1 MVNRK
6 LLIILF
12 SLTLLFSFTATSFA
26 KKASTDV
33 QNKDKVFKS
42 VTNLPRVNSVEARN
56 AAKKALMK
64 SKGLTSQQ
72 VINKAKNRNAV
83 KANQELAPVK
93 IEDVP
98 GGGDI
103 FPVLENTFDSQE
115 DFDQFDLLDL
125 STEGLGNDWFWFEG
139 SLYGWANSAFAPEP
153 GGDMGGVVGPKDEV
167 MQIRLGIPKVS
178 DNGLPYRVASLD
190 MNFYV
195 GEPDPDDYLHI
206 DLLEAPK
213 WNIDNDMWAMTSNQ
227 YGSQTYG
234 PAWIED
240 LITDPV
246 VLPGTGP
253 ITLSFKHLIVSEIEW
268 DGGNVKI
275 SADGGATWTVI
286 VPNEGYDIDDLYAF
300 KYHGGLAQGLT
311 ENDFDF
317 GVPTAWDEP
326 GYTND
331 SMDDFADATFDLSAY
346 AGQTVQIKWEWAS
359 DGGYQEPGG
368 GWWIDDIVIANG
380 AQLFANDGTD
390 AGNMTAVRLS
400 EGYGDGWE
408 TLIDISGY
416 GAALLSGSVNLTEN
430 LIGAPG
436 DSVTL
441 RFRAVYDDNDE
452 GTSPDPNW
460 GFEVYDATLTVF
472 TRLAE
477 DIGPTFVDLDSTFA
491 KGGSVTVGETYD
503 PQVVV
508 SNFSLSNFTIYNTFV
523 KIVNQ
528 FGSSVY
534 ERYIYTYAPGQGD
547 TLYLYPDFQAFND
560 DQGFYNFPDWT
571 PEYEGN
577 YTLMPYTE
585 VFGGDDEPLNDSL
598 VVNFHAY
605 SEQPVYTENFEG
617 KTDEELNAE
626 WTQTN
631 ATFFIGDAIGNGDDE
646 LVAFEWPSAAPVSDL
661 IMSPSIDCSALT
673 NTAVRMD
680 HWWRAVQA
688 DPNNYFNILVTTDE
702 GATYDTVATMGSDAV
717 TPSSVRYDFH
727 TYDISAFADGQSD
740 VRIAFDY
747 SVVAGVNFFLQVD
760 DIAVYG
766 GADFTPTDLADKFA
780 GVSGDMKVDLSW
792 DAVDGASYYTIW
804 VAPVADL
811 DSAETVADVSTK
823 KYTHT
828 GLVNNDDYYYWLT
841 VTDFNDNVS
850 DPVGPI
856 MVTPKDVTAPTKITD
871 LKAVE
876 LVAPVKKI
884 TWSAPMESV
893 PDEGSKYNIRYA
905 YEPITAEN
913 WAATIRVTN
922 DLEVAAEGTEQSLEV
937 AVTRPTHDVWFAI
950 VTVDEAGNVSE
961 MSNVALADNEAPGA
975 ITDLEVAE
983 VTETTVTLKWHAKGD
998 DGSQGGPADHFDIRV
1013 FYGEYTLAQVIA
1025 DWDKAAKL
1033 TAIPKPAAPGE
1044 EQLYTPTEF
1053 VYPATTKMTFAMKVI
1068 DNNDNKSPLSNIV
1081 VSNLWVDDGNAVEQ
1095 EQKLPETFDMAQN
1108 YPNPFN
1114 PTTAISYQLP
1124 KASFVKLTIYSAT
1137 GQQIRTLVNGTIS
1150 AGYHHINWDA
1160 MDDAGH
1166 KVASGIYFYRIE
1178 ADDFI
1183 SIKKMTL
1190 MK

>member
-1 MVNRK
+1 MVNKK

-12 SLTLLFSFTATSFA
+12 SLTLLFSFIAASFA
-26 KKASTDV
+26 KNASTDV
-33 QNKDKVFKS
+33 QKKDKAFKS
-42 VTNLPRVNSVEARN
+42 VINMPNVNSVEARN

-64 SKGLTSQQ
+64 SRGLTSQQ

-83 KANQELAPVK
+83 KANQELAPVT
-93 IEDVP
+93 IDDVP

-125 STEGLGNDWFWFEG
+125 STEGWGNDWFWFKG
-139 SLYGWANSAFAPEP
+139 SDYGWPNSAFAPEP
-153 GGDMGGVVGPKDEV
+153 GGDFGGNVEPRDEV
-167 MQIRLGIPKVS
+167 MQIRLGIPKVA
-178 DNGLPYRVASLD
+178 DNGLPYRVASLA

-195 GEPDPDDYLHI
+195 GEPDPDDSLGI
-206 DLLEAPK
+206 DLMEAPK
-213 WNIDNDMWAMTSNQ
+213 WHVDNDVWVMTSNQ

-234 PAWIED
+234 AQWVDD
-240 LITDPV
+240 LITAPIT
-246 VLPGTGP
+246 LGSGP
-253 ITLSFKHLIVSEIEW
+253 ITLSFNHLIVSEIDW

-275 SADGGATWTVI
+275 STDAGATWTVI

-311 ENDFDF
+311 EDDFDF
-317 GVPTAWDEP
+317 GVPTAWDQP
-326 GYTND
+326 GYSTD
-331 SMDDFADATFDLSAY
+331 SMHDFAAATFDLSAY

-368 GWWIDDIVIANG
+368 GWWIDDIVITDG
-380 AQLFANDGTD
+380 GTDIFANDGVD
-390 AGNMTAVRLS
+390 NGDLVAKRLGIGFAP
-400 EGYGDGWE
+400 ERWE
-408 TLIDISGY
+408 YLASIRGY
-416 GAALLSGSVNLTEN
+416 GAALLTGSVNLTEN

-452 GTSPDPNW
+452 GTSADPNW
-460 GFEVYDATLTVF
+460 GFEVYDATLTVY

-477 DIGPTFVDLDSTFA
+477 DIGPTFVDLDSTFTN
-491 KGGSVTVGETYD
+491 GGTVTVGETYD
-503 PQVVV
+503 PQVVI
-508 SNFSLSNFTIYNTFV
+508 SNFSLSDFTIYNTFV
-523 KIVNQ
+523 KIMNQ
-528 FGSSVY
+528 FGSPVY
-534 ERYIYTYAPGQGD
+534 ERYIYTYAPAQGD
-547 TLYLYPDFQAFND
+547 TLFLYPGYQEFND

-571 PEYEGN
+571 PEYEGD
-577 YTLMPYTE
+577 YTLLAYTE

-598 VVNFHAY
+598 LVNFHAY
-605 SEQPVYTENFEG
+605 TEQPVYMENFEG
-617 KTDEELNAE
+617 MTDDELNAE

-631 ATFFIGDAIGNGDDE
+631 GTFFIGDVIGNGDDE
-646 LVAFEWPSAAPVSDL
+646 LSAFEWPSATPVSDL

-673 NTAVRMD
+673 NTGLRMD
-680 HWWRAVQA
+680 HWWRAAQL
-688 DPNNYFNILVTTDE
+688 DPNNLFNILVTTDG
-702 GATYDTVATMGSDAV
+702 GATYDTVITMGSDAV
-717 TPSSVRYDFH
+717 TPSSVRYGIH
-727 TYDISAFADGQSD
+727 LYDISEFADGQSD

-747 SVVAGVNFFLQVD
+747 SIVAGVNFFLQVD
-760 DIAVYG
+760 DIEVYG
-766 GADFTPTDLADKFA
+766 GADFVPTDAAANFT

-792 DAVDGASYYTIW
+792 DAVAGASYYTAW
-804 VAPVADL
+804 VAPDADL
-811 DSAETVADVSTK
+811 DNAVAAVEVSAKKCTV
-823 KYTHT
+823 T
-828 GLVNNDDYYYWLT
+828 GLTNDDDYYFWLT
-841 VTDFNDNVS
+841 VTDFNNNIS

-871 LKAVE
+871 LLAEE
-876 LVAPVKKI
+876 LDAPVKKI
-884 TWSAPMESV
+884 TWSAPAESV
-893 PDEGSKYNIRYA
+893 PAEGSTYDIRYA

-913 WAATIRVTN
+913 WATATPVTN

-937 AVTRPTHDVWFAI
+937 SVARPTFDVWFAI
-950 VTVDEAGNVSE
+950 VTVDEAGNASE
-961 MSNVALADNEAPGA
+961 MSNVALADDTPPGK
-975 ITDLEVAE
+975 ITDLEVVE
-983 VTETTVTLKWHAKGD
+983 VTATTVTLKWHAKGD
-998 DGSQGGPADHFDIRV
+998 DGVQGGPADHFDIRV
-1013 FYGEYTLAQVIA
+1013 AYEELDQAGMEAT
-1025 DWDKAAKL
+1025 WEKAAKM
-1033 TAIPKPAAPGE
+1033 TALPKPADPGE
-1044 EQLYTPTEF
+1044 EQVYTASEF
-1053 VYPATTKMTFAMKVI
+1053 VYTSSKMTFIMKVI
-1068 DNNDNKSPLSNIV
+1068 DNKGTESEFSNIV
-1081 VSNLWVDDGNAVEQ
+1081 VSDVWEDNGNSVEQ

-1137 GQQIRTLVNGTIS
+1137 GQKIRTLVNGTNS